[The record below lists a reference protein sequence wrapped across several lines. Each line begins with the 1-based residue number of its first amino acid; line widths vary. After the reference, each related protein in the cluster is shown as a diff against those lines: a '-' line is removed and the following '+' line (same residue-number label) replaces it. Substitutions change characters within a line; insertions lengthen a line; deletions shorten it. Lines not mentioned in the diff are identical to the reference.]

1 MHSGM
6 RQKAQPPEHKIP
18 SAQNE
23 TEMIGIVERGNAT
36 MNLRQLEYFI
46 VATQCKN
53 MTEAATRLHMAQP
66 PLSRAIKML
75 EDELGTPLFHRS
87 NKGIQLTEAG
97 QLLYHRATQLLRN
110 VEDIQTDVREMSSE
124 LCGNIK
130 IGACYSTLSIV
141 TKKMEYFLQQHS
153 TCTFSIVQGTIE
165 SLEADLHNGAVDFL
179 FLRNCAVNSDKF
191 THITLPLDPLYFVIH
206 QELDTDPDNE
216 TPDVMY
222 LQGIPICTL
231 DEHRFS
237 GYGAQLLS
245 ECERYGFAPK
255 IICTCYDNS
264 VALALA
270 LNKVAAT
277 FLPAS
282 AVESNHYPDLH
293 VKRIQGLDLSS
304 YPTLIYNP
312 KTYHTRSVQAFLDLF
327 LDEN

>member
-1 MHSGM
+1 
-6 RQKAQPPEHKIP
+6 
-18 SAQNE
+18 
-23 TEMIGIVERGNAT
+23 

-75 EDELGTPLFHRS
+75 EDELGTTLFHRS

-97 QLLYHRATQLLRN
+97 QLLYHRAIQLLRN

-141 TKKMEYFLQQHS
+141 AKEMEYFLRQHP

-165 SLEADLHNGAVDFL
+165 ALEADLHNGAVDFL
-179 FLRNCAVNSDKF
+179 FLRNCAVNSDEF
-191 THITLPLDPLYFVIH
+191 TRITLPLDPLYFVIH
-206 QELDTDPDNE
+206 QELDTDPHNE
-216 TPDVMY
+216 TPDVTF

-237 GYGAQLLS
+237 GYGNQLLS
-245 ECERYGFAPK
+245 ECENYGFAPK

-264 VALALA
+264 LALALA

-282 AVESNHYPDLH
+282 ALESNHYPDLH
-293 VKRIQGLDLSS
+293 VKRIRGLDLSS

-312 KTYHTRSVQAFLDLF
+312 NTYHTRSVQAFLELF
-327 LDEN
+327 LTEDEQDKG